1 MTIPDIASYCIA
13 YYIYGQQDFENH
25 AIIIA
30 KSSATAQVNYDK
42 KPFTSVKWQQVEGTE
57 YSWGEYITGSGFS
70 FHQLDH
76 DNTPFGL
83 LSFGTAHMN
92 AYGSPAVCTRSKPV
106 PSCNTVRCRKK
117 ETCKMVNGQPVCVP
131 ESQAVCWAWGDPHYH
146 TFDGKNFDFQG
157 TCTYT
162 IAKNCG
168 NDATLPDFNIVAK
181 NENRGTTKV
190 SYTSFVTIHIYGYT
204 ISLVRFEKGL
214 VRVDNQLLRLPI
226 TLNGGKLQL
235 YQTGDSLLIQTDFT
249 LKVYFD
255 WYFHLKLEISSSYFE
270 SICGMC
276 GNYNGNPN
284 DDFMTPE
291 GVTAPNPIDF
301 GKSWKVEDGDR
312 FCWHNCDGVCKTCS
326 QDLQKKYENEFLC
339 GLITK
344 QVDGPFRECHPVID
358 PKIFLDNCVYDM
370 CMTDG
375 FKQSLCQALK
385 TYSEACQRKNVVIY
399 EWRKTSGCPM
409 QCPEN
414 SQYKICGSA
423 CPTTCNDDAAK
434 CTEPCV
440 ETCECNDGFVLDK
453 GKCAPKS
460 ICGCIFEG
468 RLYEANEKFWG
479 DKKCEKQCICDPKTR
494 KVECKATKC
503 KANQKC
509 DVVKGIQDCYPMTYG
524 KCSASGDPHYLT
536 FDNRKYDFQ
545 GTCIY
550 LLTGLLRK
558 SEDLNDFQ
566 VYVQNDNRGSKA
578 VSYTTLVQIQ
588 VLNYDFILSRAN
600 PDKVMVNGLLINL
613 PYSIN
618 NGEITIYK
626 QGFYAII
633 QTNFGFRTAFNYDDG
648 VSVTIPSTYAG
659 AVGGLCGDFNG
670 DPGNDLIMKNG
681 MTTTDAT
688 VFGKSWKMKDVR
700 GCSEE
705 DKGDCSDRAS
715 VESRQRESK
724 GECGILLDKD
734 GPFRECHAKINPQ
747 GSFKD
752 CVYDYCFYKGRQ
764 DAICKVISSY
774 SAACQDAGAFVYV
787 WRSAKLCSRSCPKN
801 SHYEICPSGCAPSC
815 ASLLVPVACSAV
827 CKEGCTCDE
836 GFVFSG
842 GQCVPMAQCGCAY
855 NGIYYK
861 SGEQFFPNGLCSQ
874 QCTCKGGGV
883 VECKAF
889 SCGPNEECKVIDGIQ
904 KCQPIGSAKC
914 QAAGD
919 PHYLTYDGLA
929 YDFQGTCTY
938 TLTKTIT
945 ESSNLVP
952 FAINVENEK
961 TGNGQVAVTKLVSI
975 DVYGY
980 RITLLQNKKGFI
992 LVNGVLNNLP
1002 RTIQDGKIRAYQ
1014 HGNNIIVRT
1023 DFNLELSYDLVY
1035 FVLVTVPG
1043 NYKNQLGGLCGNY
1056 NGDKTDEFQLPDKR
1070 LAADATT
1077 FGSAW
1082 KVQIAGVTCDHG
1094 CGAPGNACPVCE
1106 DKKKEVFRNDNFCG
1120 ILKRSNGPFSACY
1133 ATVSP
1138 DVYFSNC
1145 IYDLCMGTGDNKILC
1160 HNIQSYVTACQAAGI
1175 TIQPWRSESFCPLA
1189 CPANSQY
1196 KVCADTCTMTCA
1208 GLNDPAQCPTS
1219 CAEGCECN
1227 DGFFFDGQQ
1236 CIPIEN
1242 CGCFES
1248 GKYYRS
1254 GQSIVS
1260 SDCNQ
1265 RCTCTDVGI
1274 MCELMFCQ
1282 DDETCMLKEGVHGCF
1297 KKEGQCTI
1305 TKETQFTT
1313 LMASLGK

>member
-1 MTIPDIASYCIA
+1 
-13 YYIYGQQDFENH
+13 
-25 AIIIA
+25 
-30 KSSATAQVNYDK
+30 
-42 KPFTSVKWQQVEGTE
+42 
-57 YSWGEYITGSGFS
+57 
-70 FHQLDH
+70 
-76 DNTPFGL
+76 
-83 LSFGTAHMN
+83 
-92 AYGSPAVCTRSKPV
+92 
-106 PSCNTVRCRKK
+106 
-117 ETCKMVNGQPVCVP
+117 
-131 ESQAVCWAWGDPHYH
+131 
-146 TFDGKNFDFQG
+146 
-157 TCTYT
+157 
-162 IAKNCG
+162 
-168 NDATLPDFNIVAK
+168 
-181 NENRGTTKV
+181 
-190 SYTSFVTIHIYGYT
+190 
-204 ISLVRFEKGL
+204 
-214 VRVDNQLLRLPI
+214 
-226 TLNGGKLQL
+226 
-235 YQTGDSLLIQTDFT
+235 
-249 LKVYFD
+249 
-255 WYFHLKLEISSSYFE
+255 
-270 SICGMC
+270 
-276 GNYNGNPN
+276 
-284 DDFMTPE
+284 
-291 GVTAPNPIDF
+291 
-301 GKSWKVEDGDR
+301 
-312 FCWHNCDGVCKTCS
+312 
-326 QDLQKKYENEFLC
+326 
-339 GLITK
+339 
-344 QVDGPFRECHPVID
+344 
-358 PKIFLDNCVYDM
+358 
-370 CMTDG
+370 
-375 FKQSLCQALK
+375 
-385 TYSEACQRKNVVIY
+385 
-399 EWRKTSGCPM
+399 
-409 QCPEN
+409 
-414 SQYKICGSA
+414 
-423 CPTTCNDDAAK
+423 
-434 CTEPCV
+434 
-440 ETCECNDGFVLDK
+440 
-453 GKCAPKS
+453 
-460 ICGCIFEG
+460 
-468 RLYEANEKFWG
+468 
-479 DKKCEKQCICDPKTR
+479 
-494 KVECKATKC
+494 
-503 KANQKC
+503 
-509 DVVKGIQDCYPMTYG
+509 
-524 KCSASGDPHYLT
+524 
-536 FDNRKYDFQ
+536 
-545 GTCIY
+545 
-550 LLTGLLRK
+550 
-558 SEDLNDFQ
+558 
-566 VYVQNDNRGSKA
+566 
-578 VSYTTLVQIQ
+578 
-588 VLNYDFILSRAN
+588 
-600 PDKVMVNGLLINL
+600 
-613 PYSIN
+613 
-618 NGEITIYK
+618 
-626 QGFYAII
+626 
-633 QTNFGFRTAFNYDDG
+633 
-648 VSVTIPSTYAG
+648 
-659 AVGGLCGDFNG
+659 
-670 DPGNDLIMKNG
+670 MKNG

-774 SAACQDAGAFVYV
+774 SAACQDAGATVYA

-855 NGIYYK
+855 NGIYYT

-874 QCTCKGGGV
+874 QCTCKAGGV

-980 RITLLQNKKGFI
+980 RISLLQNKKGFI

-1002 RTIQDGKIRAYQ
+1002 LTIQDGKIRAYQ

-1023 DFNLELSYDLVY
+1023 NFNLELSYDLVY

-1056 NGDKTDEFQLPDKR
+1056 NGDKKDEFQLPDKT

-1094 CGAPGNACPVCE
+1094 CGAAGNACPVCE
-1106 DKKKEVFRNDNFCG
+1106 DKKKEVFQNDNYCG

-1138 DVYFSNC
+1138 DVYYNNC
-1145 IYDLCMGTGDNKILC
+1145 IYDLCMGNGDNKILC
-1160 HNIQSYVTACQAAGI
+1160 HNIQSYVTACQAADI

-1208 GLNDPAQCPTS
+1208 GLNDPAQCPTT

-1248 GKYYRS
+1248 GKYFRF

-1260 SDCNQ
+1260 SECKQ
-1265 RCTCTDVGI
+1265 RCTCTAVGI
-1274 MCELMFCQ
+1274 MCEITFCQ
-1282 DDETCMLKEGVHGCF
+1282 DDETCMLKEGVYGCF
-1297 KKEGQCTI
+1297 KKEGQCTLI
-1305 TKETQFTT
+1305 KETQFTT
-1313 LMASLGK
+1313 FDGISGKVATSGHFEMATNGGIF